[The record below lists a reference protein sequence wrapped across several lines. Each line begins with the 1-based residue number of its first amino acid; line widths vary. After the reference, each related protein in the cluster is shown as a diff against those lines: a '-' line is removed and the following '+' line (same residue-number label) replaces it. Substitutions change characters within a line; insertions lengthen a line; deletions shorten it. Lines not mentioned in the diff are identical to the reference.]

1 MYTIAID
8 APLNAPPDMPTLKN
22 SPPVIG
28 APKTISDIFKEQ

>member
-8 APLNAPPDMPTLKN
+8 VPANAPPDMPIFKK

-28 APKTISDIFKEQ
+28 APKIVSDIFKEQ